1 MNTITLIGRLT
12 RNPEIRFSGD
22 TTIAR
27 YTLAVDREVKGKDGK
42 DADFINCMAFNKKA
56 EFIEKHLTQGRKIAV
71 KGRLQTDSY
80 KNKDGVTIPTADV
93 IVESHYFC
101 DSKPSTTN
109 AAEEQ
114 KDDDFVTI
122 PIGVDDDGLPF

>member
-12 RNPEIRFSGD
+12 RTPEIRVSGD

-42 DADFINCMAFNKKA
+42 DVDFIQCKAFNKKA
-56 EFIEKHLTQGRKIAV
+56 EFAEKHLTQGRKIAI

-80 KNKDGVTIPTADV
+80 KNKDGVTIPTAEV
-93 IVESHYFC
+93 IVEAHYFC
-101 DSKPSTTN
+101 DSKPSGT
-109 AAEEQ
+109 ADAEPS
-114 KDDDFVTI
+114 KVDDFVTVGI
-122 PIGVDDDGLPF
+122 DIDDDGLPF